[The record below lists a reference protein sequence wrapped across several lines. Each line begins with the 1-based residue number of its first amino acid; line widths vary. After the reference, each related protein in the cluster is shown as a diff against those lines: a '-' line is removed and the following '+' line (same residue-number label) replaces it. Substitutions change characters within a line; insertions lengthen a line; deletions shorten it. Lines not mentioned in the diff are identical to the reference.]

1 MFIKKI
7 YFLAQ
12 GNFSL
17 RLIPASPRANSSEII
32 NALRS
37 QALHLYSMKFT
48 RHFLALLAC
57 LVSLGPL
64 SSLNALA
71 AFDDCK
77 ELFPDQRIPSTQQIG
92 RDLCFDSFAIYYS
105 PLDKKPIY
113 TVEKLNKEQFST
125 PHPRRSNQF
134 YEEARLPFG
143 ERALLSDYRGSGYD
157 RGHNAP
163 AGDMSNERS
172 MAQSFSLANMMPQAR
187 QNNQGIW
194 AKNVE
199 EPTRAYI
206 KRSVGDIY
214 VFTGSTG
221 NRGSIGKGRVTIP
234 SHLYKLVY
242 DPSRKTAWAYWV
254 ENTNEAS
261 MSPPISYQELVQKTG
276 IDFHLPINGNADGS
290 ALKTPELLP
299 VKAPKEIMGGWYPV
313 FFDNYDANKVN
324 GIIAQAKAGRIA
336 SIQIQFDRNSDLANK
351 LASQIEVQGGITANF
366 IQSSPPDSPS
376 VSYESNRVTA
386 IIRSK

>member
-1 MFIKKI
+1 MRNVLQRPIPT
-7 YFLAQ
+7 
-12 GNFSL
+12 SL
-17 RLIPASPRANSSEII
+17 KANSQEMID
-32 NALRS
+32 AVRR
-37 QALHLYSMKFT
+37 QALHLYPMKFI
-48 RHFLALLAC
+48 RNFLALTSY
-57 LVSLGPL
+57 LVFLGPL
-64 SSLNALA
+64 SSLSALA

-77 ELFPDQRIPSTQQIG
+77 ELFPDQRIPTTQQIG

-113 TVEKLNKEQFST
+113 TVEKLSKEQLSA

-134 YEEARLPFG
+134 YEEARLPFS

-206 KRSVGDIY
+206 KRSSGDIY

-221 NRGSIGKGRVTIP
+221 NSGSIGKGRVTIP

-242 DPSRKTAWAYWV
+242 DHNRKSAWAYWV
-254 ENTNEAS
+254 ANTNEAS

-276 IDFHLPINGNADGS
+276 IDFHLPINNNADGS
-290 ALKTPELLP
+290 NPKDPEPSLA
-299 VKAPKEIMGGWYPV
+299 KAPKEMMGGWYPI
-313 FFDNYDANKVN
+313 FFDDYDANKVRAM
-324 GIIAQAKAGRIA
+324 IAQAKEGRVA
-336 SIQIQFDRNSDLANK
+336 SIQIQFDRNSELAKKLAN
-351 LASQIEVQGGITANF
+351 QIETQAGISATL
-366 IQSSPPDSPS
+366 IQSSPPESTT
-376 VSYESNRVTA
+376 VSYERNRVTA